1 MQLLGLILL
10 LASSWY
16 LWKLTSNFLDEPTKK
31 ELTNSLNN
39 LKNKFSEGK
48 QNFSKAKISEA
59 WEKYKEEGGALS
71 NKEKKLVDF
80 FIITGLTKDISR
92 IDLIGILIGHLIFGV
107 ALTKLLDWTWLKNL
121 MSEEDKTR
129 MLKSY
134 TWKDLLVDGAIVTVV
149 LGIIFLIISIFL

>member
-1 MQLLGLILL
+1 VEPYLI
-10 LASSWY
+10 
-16 LWKLTSNFLDEPTKK
+16 KK
-31 ELTNSLNN
+31 KVSGR
-39 LKNKFSEGK
+39 FYY
-48 QNFSKAKISEA
+48 
-59 WEKYKEEGGALS
+59 YKS
-71 NKEKKLVDF
+71 
-80 FIITGLTKDISR
+80 TKDISR

-107 ALTKLLDWTWLKNL
+107 ALTQLLDWTWLKNL